1 MTKIGLYDPNSLT
14 AEGDKMKITF
24 VDAIDVTKSM
34 DVEIGSSAMARKIIG
49 YLARQ
54 ESAVDCPLHVL
65 GEDPKRLAGVMMM
78 SSSAADEGVLMANDD
93 GQTRIYSVKTLFDL
107 NEGDI
112 PKEGIAVVKGFME
125 NDTMMAHTLL
135 MQPAAASLD
144 HTPTTSKGPSA

>member
-1 MTKIGLYDPNSLT
+1 
-14 AEGDKMKITF
+14 
-24 VDAIDVTKSM
+24 
-34 DVEIGSSAMARKIIG
+34 
-49 YLARQ
+49 
-54 ESAVDCPLHVL
+54 
-65 GEDPKRLAGVMMM
+65 MMM

-135 MQPAAASLD
+135 MQPAAASID
-144 HTPTTSKGPSA
+144 HSPTTSKGPSA